1 MEQYLFSPQTG
12 SIARCE
18 SRNADFSAGGVFLYE
33 TGEAQNLPASLSRR
47 AAFLFSLQHIRYC
60 KAESFGG
67 CVIGTLYIPSEL
79 TEETEPVKIAFH
91 LENNTLIL
99 VGNIQTLRT
108 NVAEVTET
116 PSDGLCA
123 AILLL
128 HMIESFLSDDVL
140 YLQSIDEE
148 FTHKEE
154 ALLHTIPTDFNGYL
168 MTSRRK
174 LSRLHAYYEQLADV
188 ADVLEGSL
196 AMVNENQ
203 SNAWR
208 LLGERCGRLHNN
220 TEALSEYL
228 QQLRELYR
236 SQIDLRQ
243 SRTMSLL
250 TVVTTLFLPLS
261 LVAAWYGMNFS
272 NMLAINSRWGYPV
285 VLLLVV
291 LLVVGEII
299 YFKKKKMF

>member
-1 MEQYLFSPQTG
+1 
-12 SIARCE
+12 
-18 SRNADFSAGGVFLYE
+18 
-33 TGEAQNLPASLSRR
+33 
-47 AAFLFSLQHIRYC
+47 
-60 KAESFGG
+60 
-67 CVIGTLYIPSEL
+67 
-79 TEETEPVKIAFH
+79 
-91 LENNTLIL
+91 
-99 VGNIQTLRT
+99 
-108 NVAEVTET
+108 
-116 PSDGLCA
+116 
-123 AILLL
+123 
-128 HMIESFLSDDVL
+128 
-140 YLQSIDEE
+140 
-148 FTHKEE
+148 
-154 ALLHTIPTDFNGYL
+154 

-243 SRTMSLL
+243 SRTMSFL

-272 NMLAINSRWGYPV
+272 NMLAINSRWGYPAV
-285 VLLLVV
+285 VLLVV

>member
-12 SIARCE
+12 SIERCE
-18 SRNADFSAGGVFLYE
+18 SQNADFSAGGVFLYE

-79 TEETEPVKIAFH
+79 TEGTEPVKIAFH

-99 VGNIQTLRT
+99 VGNMQMLRT

-196 AMVNENQ
+196 AMINENQ

-208 LLGERCGRLHNN
+208 LLGERAPNPKHKPQ
-220 TEALSEYL
+220 AKIS
-228 QQLRELYR
+228 
-236 SQIDLRQ
+236 
-243 SRTMSLL
+243 
-250 TVVTTLFLPLS
+250 
-261 LVAAWYGMNFS
+261 
-272 NMLAINSRWGYPV
+272 
-285 VLLLVV
+285 
-291 LLVVGEII
+291 
-299 YFKKKKMF
+299 